1 MRLALQDPFLRNL
14 ESRFAL
20 QQKIVEAAKK
30 LANEP
35 ELCKTVKK
43 KRRRNCLD
51 AMHKLQQI
59 ENEMNHYRIKKGKR
73 PTQRASVIIAG
84 LEQVQRRNCHNLH
97 DSAVFTRSILCVQMS
112 SCGQNVA
119 PCRASP
125 WRTVSLATRLC
136 KVSRSKA
143 PCSDLDSALS
153 YFCIQMTRTEPA
165 SGRGHSLCKT
175 PLSSVHYVPSGR
187 NTMQR
192 SKHLKG
198 KITRTKGEA

>member
-1 MRLALQDPFLRNL
+1 MRNL

-59 ENEMNHYRIKKGKR
+59 EDEMNQYRIKKGKK

-84 LEQVQRRNCHNLH
+84 EVQVE
-97 DSAVFTRSILCVQMS
+97 ARS
-112 SCGQNVA
+112 
-119 PCRASP
+119 
-125 WRTVSLATRLC
+125 
-136 KVSRSKA
+136 
-143 PCSDLDSALS
+143 DSALIIKQNLEITW
-153 YFCIQMTRTEPA
+153 CLNI
-165 SGRGHSLCKT
+165 SL
-175 PLSSVHYVPSGR
+175 SR
-187 NTMQR
+187 
-192 SKHLKG
+192 
-198 KITRTKGEA
+198 